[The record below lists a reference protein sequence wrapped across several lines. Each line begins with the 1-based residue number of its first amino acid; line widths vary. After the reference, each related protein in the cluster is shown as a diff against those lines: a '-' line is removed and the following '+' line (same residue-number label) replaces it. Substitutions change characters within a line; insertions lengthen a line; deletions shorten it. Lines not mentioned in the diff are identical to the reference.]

1 MASTLHSHPAA
12 EETSQGRNAQ
22 ERILNTVQTLSAL
35 PEDNKDEQRETFAFL
50 KHVLAEDSFLT
61 RRLIP

>member
-1 MASTLHSHPAA
+1 MASTLHPHPTA

-22 ERILNTVQTLSAL
+22 ARIHNTVQTLSAVL
-35 PEDNKDEQRETFAFL
+35 EDDKEEQRETFAYL
-50 KHVLAEDSFLT
+50 KHVLAEDEFLT